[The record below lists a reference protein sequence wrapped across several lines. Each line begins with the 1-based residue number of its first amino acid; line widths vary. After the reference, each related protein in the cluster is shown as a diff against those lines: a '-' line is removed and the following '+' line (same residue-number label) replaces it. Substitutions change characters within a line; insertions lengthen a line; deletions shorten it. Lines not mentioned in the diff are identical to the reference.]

1 LVVESVQ
8 KKFLFVMRSAPRDGA
23 RVRESLD
30 MAMTAAAFDQAVRLL
45 MLDDGVFLL
54 KRGQR
59 FEPNGLKPVAPLFE
73 ALALYDVEDVFVE
86 RESLRGRHLTTED
99 LVIPVRVVDRTEI
112 AGLTAEHDLVISC

>member
-1 LVVESVQ
+1 
-8 KKFLFVMRSAPRDGA
+8 MRSAPRDGA

-59 FEPNGLKPVAPLFE
+59 SEPNGLKPVAPLFE

>member
-1 LVVESVQ
+1 MQ
-8 KKFLFVMRSAPRDGA
+8 KKFLFVMRSAPRNGA

-99 LVIPVRVVDRTEI
+99 LVIPVRVVERADI

>member
-1 LVVESVQ
+1 MVVESVQ

-54 KRGQR
+54 KRGQGA
-59 FEPNGLKPVAPLFE
+59 EPSGLKPVAPLFE
-73 ALALYDVEDVFVE
+73 ALALYDVEDVLVE

-99 LVIPVRVVDRTEI
+99 LVIPVRVVDRAEI
-112 AGLTAEHDLVISC
+112 AGLTAEHDIVIPC